1 MIHNGKY
8 SKFRSFRI
16 ENGIQKFKI
25 VDICGE
31 IINDN
36 PTEEELIALK
46 QYVRFSKRDV
56 IKWPDAD
63 RREYLLEFMKQF
75 YRNEGRIPNAR
86 DFQNNPKYPSIDTY
100 IKLFRKWNNAIKE
113 AGLVPHHAGQQTGI
127 YTYTDEELL
136 EYQIKWYEEYG
147 EPPTSRDFMYNLKY
161 PNFST
166 YDRLGGWQPSLKI
179 LGLDID
185 SLVRRGIIKT
195 KQQKGRLGVILVVDY
210 YKDIIGM
217 KDITEKD
224 YNSPYDVISSEG
236 TGDVKTSEFCT
247 AYWQFHFLNVDI
259 YEIDWFYL
267 LAFNENYRKLLYAWK
282 VPIDKLHIEDAVII
296 IGLNIAYKCN
306 VENMNKYEITD
317 KIQPIFEKWLE
328 DIKNQDNSKETIV
341 RDARE
346 RLRKYVDKNKRL

>member
-1 MIHNGKY
+1 MVHNGKY
-8 SKFRSFRI
+8 SKFKSVRI
-16 ENGIQKFKI
+16 KNGKQKHVI
-25 VDICGE
+25 VDICGN

-36 PTEEELIALK
+36 PTEEELIDLK
-46 QYVRFSKRDV
+46 QYVRFRERD
-56 IKWPDAD
+56 IIRWPDAN

-75 YRNEGRIPNAR
+75 YRNEGIIPNTR

-113 AGLVPHHAGQQTGI
+113 AGLVPHHAGRQTGI

-147 EPPTSRDFMYNLKY
+147 EPSTSRDFMHNLKY

-195 KQQKGRLGVILVVDY
+195 KQQKGRLGVILIVDY

-236 TGDVKTSEFCT
+236 TGDVKTSEFYA

-267 LAFNENYRKLLYAWK
+267 LAFSEDYRKLLYTWK
-282 VPIDKLHIEDAVII
+282 VPIDKLRIEDAVII

-306 VENMNKYEITD
+306 VEKMNKYEITD
-317 KIQPIFEKWLE
+317 KIQPIFKKWLE
-328 DIKNQDNSKETIV
+328 DVKNQDNSKETVV
-341 RDARE
+341 REARE
-346 RLRKYVDKNKRL
+346 RLRKYIDKNKRL